1 MEDDLDIM
9 ERMDDFYDELAG
21 LDIPDV
27 DIEYQEQDDEDN
39 CAGGACRI

>member
-9 ERMDDFYDELAG
+9 ERIDDFYDELDG

-27 DIEYQEQDDEDN
+27 EIEYEEQDDSGCE
-39 CAGGACRI
+39 GGACRI